1 MSESQLAAL
10 LEGRV
15 DPQEKLAIEYQF
27 YFRVLQA
34 RGARDSNLLLQLRAE
49 CEKLPAQTAVPLALI
64 LELDFELL
72 SPSPHI
78 DSFQEYL
85 EVFDRF
91 PLWKG
96 EGFLGLARLLE
107 ASGKFESA
115 KVFFFRSSQEL
126 GRIGAEVRS
135 LWAFYYRILVEGKM
149 RSDTKK
155 LIADYHYVYRKALK
169 LQEHELTALALLGI
183 SLEYQ
188 KLSAM
193 KLAVKSIRD
202 AVEVSKKRADSLVH
216 ARVVFQK
223 YQLLLATDRP
233 EEALKDLEFCRASQ
247 FPEIQTLVGGAV
259 VPILASEGQKK
270 SRGRGKGD
278 LSELEVDL
286 LKFLVE
292 GAKDKYQ
299 IIEHMYGTRL
309 SLDVTENRLKNLL
322 NRIRKKRPDL
332 IVFEDGKY
340 RIVDPGFL
348 DEWRAL
354 AG

>member
-10 LEGRV
+10 LEGKV
-15 DPQEKLAIEYQF
+15 ESGAPLAPEYEF
-27 YFRVLQA
+27 YQKVIHA
-34 RGARDSNLLLQLRAE
+34 RAAKDSSALLELRKE
-49 CEKLPAQTAVPLALI
+49 CEKFPAETAVPLALI
-64 LELDFELL
+64 LQLDYDML
-72 SPSPHI
+72 SPAPRV
-78 DSFQEYL
+78 DSIKEFL

-96 EGFLGLARLLE
+96 EGFLALARLLE
-107 ASGKFESA
+107 ASGKFEEA
-115 KVFFFRSSQEL
+115 KIFFFRSSQEL
-126 GRIGAEVRS
+126 GRIGAEVKS
-135 LWAFYYRILVEGKM
+135 LWSFYYRLLVEGKI

-155 LIADYHYVYRKALK
+155 LIADYHYVFRKASK
-169 LQEHELTALALLGI
+169 LEEVELAALALLGI

-202 AVEVSKKRADSLVH
+202 AVEISKKRADTLTH

-223 YQLLLATDRP
+223 YQLLLATERP
-233 EEALKDLEFCRASQ
+233 EEALKDLEFCRSSK
-247 FPEIQTLVGGAV
+247 FPEIQSLIGGAV
-259 VPILASEGQKK
+259 VPIVAPEGQKK
-270 SRGRGKGD
+270 AKGRGQGD

-286 LKFLVE
+286 LKLLVE
-292 GAKDKYQ
+292 GPKDKFQ

-332 IVFEDGKY
+332 IVFEEGKY

-348 DEWRAL
+348 DEWRAR
-354 AG
+354 AS